1 MDPRLRRLRLLQGG
15 IDSGEN
21 RRWLRSS
28 RDISRRPYFLVS
40 AGAHGVGELMALG
53 QEELLEGEG
62 LRVAGAGAGEGVVG
76 LGEQD
81 GGW

>member
-1 MDPRLRRLRLLQGG
+1 
-15 IDSGEN
+15 
-21 RRWLRSS
+21 
-28 RDISRRPYFLVS
+28 
-40 AGAHGVGELMALG
+40 MALG